1 MQKLNINRPVN
12 CYNDNEMVKL
22 GLRHSK
28 LEPVER
34 MSTPFNLK
42 KDLKKLKSAH
52 KAIEKMSGKLNSFTE
67 QNEMLACI
75 SRHVRNKIRFNGTLI
90 IS

>member
-52 KAIEKMSGKLNSFTE
+52 KAIERASGKLNSFTE
-67 QNEMLACI
+67 QNEMLECI
-75 SRHVRNKIRFNGTLI
+75 SRNVKNRIRFNGVLV